1 MVKQLEDTEV
11 NYMKVRKN
19 STWNNTVH
27 QEGWLSEKD
36 YNNYSGWMCEI
47 NKSTNNGG
55 VDTVVKNGDTI
66 CLDYSMMMGLDLG
79 YDSYVENSD
88 GKWVPVSGWKKT
100 TDNVTTE

>member
-1 MVKQLEDTEV
+1 
-11 NYMKVRKN
+11 MKVRKN

-55 VDTVVKNGDTI
+55 VDTVVKMAI
-66 CLDYSMMMGLDLG
+66 PF
-79 YDSYVENSD
+79 V
-88 GKWVPVSGWKKT
+88 WIIR
-100 TDNVTTE
+100 